1 MATRAQS
8 VQSEGLPLQLPVE
21 PMTTA
26 IWAQNFASLQWIPKK
41 GQNPGD
47 FLEVTKKRS
56 VSVTYDLIESNR
68 GGIFEGSS
76 RIIFQICLGATL
88 RTWAMLMIEAQTSSG

>member
-1 MATRAQS
+1 VDRILG
-8 VQSEGLPLQLPVE
+8 ENPGDF
-21 PMTTA
+21 PM
-26 IWAQNFASLQWIPKK
+26 ILGRKRWKSHE
-41 GQNPGD
+41 NPGD

-56 VSVTYDLIESNR
+56 VSVTYVLIESNR

>member
-1 MATRAQS
+1 MDFILG
-8 VQSEGLPLQLPVE
+8 ENPE
-21 PMTTA
+21 DFPM
-26 IWAQNFASLQWIPKK
+26 ILGRK
-41 GQNPGD
+41 GHENSGD

-76 RIIFQICLGATL
+76 RMIFQICLGATL